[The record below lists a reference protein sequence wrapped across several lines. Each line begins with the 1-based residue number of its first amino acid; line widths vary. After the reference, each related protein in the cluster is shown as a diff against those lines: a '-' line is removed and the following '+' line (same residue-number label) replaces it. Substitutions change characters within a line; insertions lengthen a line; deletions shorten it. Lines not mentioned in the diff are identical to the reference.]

1 MAKQSVHM
9 AARYLKNP
17 FSDELPPILSADEL
31 WERVCPLLRELDGC
45 ARHQAVPRSTGQYQR
60 NHSIY
65 TGLGGVAVAF
75 LRVGLHCRDVRG
87 DADAATA
94 ATGWLQRAHALA
106 VVCAV
111 SGGREEQC
119 VSFYCGTAGMLA
131 VACVAAHALGH
142 ARSRAEHLRAL
153 LARAPSAETHAEDE
167 ILFGKAGWMY
177 CLQFIQRSL
186 GDGVD
191 EATARKIESSLQRT
205 GEALVARGREVA
217 RERGLVQK
225 GWPLMWECFGDLY
238 LGAAH
243 GAVGCLASLYRS
255 FALLSPA
262 SREAVD
268 ATLAALLA
276 TRHASGNLPIKL
288 GSRRDEHIH
297 WCHGA
302 PGLPTLFHA
311 AAEARGDDDGALRAA
326 AERAAE
332 QVWERGLLLKGLSLC
347 HGLAGNAYAFL
358 ALARWTGDD
367 VQLARAHA
375 FAAMMG
381 DERYLQLIAQQ
392 DDPQRRVRGVPDS
405 PASLMEGTAGVVCFL
420 LDLARGSDAAG
431 LPGWDL

>member
-1 MAKQSVHM
+1 MT
-9 AARYLKNP
+9 ARYVKNP
-17 FSDELPPILSADEL
+17 FPDELPPALSADEL

-60 NHSIY
+60 NYSIY

-75 LRVGLHCRDVRG
+75 LRVGLHCRDVRDG
-87 DADAATA
+87 ADAATA

-111 SGGREEQC
+111 AGGREEQC
-119 VSFYCGTAGMLA
+119 VSFYCGTAGALA

-153 LARAPSAETHAEDE
+153 LALAPGAETHAEDE

-191 EATARKIESSLQRT
+191 EWTARKIESSLQRT

-255 FALLSPA
+255 FALLAPA

-302 PGLPTLFHA
+302 PGLPSLFHA

-358 ALARWTGDD
+358 ALARWTRDD

-375 FAAMMG
+375 FASMMR